1 MPVGPLAVADEV
13 SLQLIRQVALQTKS
27 DLGDLYVTPPG
38 EPLIEH
44 MVHTLGRLGRKSRK
58 GFYEYPKNGKKYL
71 WPELSQEIPLA
82 HKLTPPDVNTI
93 KKRFLYIQALE
104 ATRCLEENVV
114 TCPEDAD
121 IGSVLGWGFAPHT
134 GGVLSMID
142 SVGLNNFI
150 HECDLLAQNYG
161 KRFSPST
168 ELRQRAANQKTFY

>member
-1 MPVGPLAVADEV
+1 MHCLRHPLRARFAAQQQAD
-13 SLQLIRQVALQTKS
+13 
-27 DLGDLYVTPPG
+27 
-38 EPLIEH
+38 
-44 MVHTLGRLGRKSRK
+44 
-58 GFYEYPKNGKKYL
+58 F
-71 WPELSQEIPLA
+71 
-82 HKLTPPDVNTI
+82 

-168 ELRQRAANQKTFY
+168 ELRQRAVNQKTFY